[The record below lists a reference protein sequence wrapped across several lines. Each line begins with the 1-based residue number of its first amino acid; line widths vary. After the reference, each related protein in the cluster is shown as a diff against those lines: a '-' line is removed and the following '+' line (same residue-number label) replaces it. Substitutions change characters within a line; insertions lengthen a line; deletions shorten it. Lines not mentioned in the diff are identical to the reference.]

1 MATLETLVKQQTT
14 QAGYISHMW
23 TNMQKLGQAKID
35 QHEIKSRLTRLDN
48 YWEQFQERH
57 FELIAL
63 EGFEASAYNKSDV
76 FTTTEESYFSVRA
89 QFLTALSKKQTPERR
104 MNRKLFSGDQLA
116 WEDFRDLF
124 SSLVHNVPDI
134 PAVQKL
140 QHLRS
145 CLSGEAAAVVA
156 KAPVTDAAYEGAWS
170 DLVARYDN
178 RRILLFSYMRNL
190 LSCPGLSKASPAEL
204 KRLLGVVTQ
213 SIRAFASLER
223 PVDKWDDW
231 FVHLLVT
238 KTDSQT
244 RLQWETSLGNSRN
257 FPSFQQLRDWMENRI
272 RALEVANPDVSP
284 TQAAS
289 ASGSRAIKPARVSAN
304 ATSTFKPKPN
314 GKCPLCKENHLLS
327 YYAKYKGLTVANQGE
342 LAKKFNLCLS
352 CLRTGHRVDACA
364 ATGRCLVCSGK
375 HHTSLHGFTFQHV
388 ANPESLEGGE
398 IGTVTS
404 SSTATTSVAALA
416 APTAPT
422 VLLKTVMV
430 TLLSDSG
437 RTIKVRALLD
447 SGAQSTFVTEWVAQQ
462 LHARRRR
469 VNVTVLGLQEA
480 HMGVVSSSCRLT
492 VSSPHKPSLRLPTE
506 ALVLR
511 SLTSLLPPERVRT
524 TSWPHLSGLE
534 LADPAYDVPAPVG
547 AVLSSD
553 VYDLVM
559 EPALRHGP
567 PGSPSAQLT
576 AFGWVLSGLAPVDRG
591 MTTAHRISV
600 NFARTNEDLSRAVQ
614 RLWELEEVSSKSPL
628 TPDEI

>member
-1 MATLETLVKQQTT
+1 MPPMRERGAIWSLAT
-14 QAGYISHMW
+14 
-23 TNMQKLGQAKID
+23 
-35 QHEIKSRLTRLDN
+35 
-48 YWEQFQERH
+48 
-57 FELIAL
+57 
-63 EGFEASAYNKSDV
+63 
-76 FTTTEESYFSVRA
+76 
-89 QFLTALSKKQTPERR
+89 
-104 MNRKLFSGDQLA
+104 
-116 WEDFRDLF
+116 
-124 SSLVHNVPDI
+124 
-134 PAVQKL
+134 
-140 QHLRS
+140 
-145 CLSGEAAAVVA
+145 
-156 KAPVTDAAYEGAWS
+156 
-170 DLVARYDN
+170 
-178 RRILLFSYMRNL
+178 
-190 LSCPGLSKASPAEL
+190 
-204 KRLLGVVTQ
+204 KRL
-213 SIRAFASLER
+213 
-223 PVDKWDDW
+223 
-231 FVHLLVT
+231 
-238 KTDSQT
+238 
-244 RLQWETSLGNSRN
+244 
-257 FPSFQQLRDWMENRI
+257 ENRI
-272 RALEVANPDVSP
+272 RALEVANPDVCP

-304 ATSTFKPKPN
+304 AASTFKPKPD

-327 YYAKYKGLTVANQGE
+327 YCAKYKGMTVANRGE

-352 CLRTGHRVDACA
+352 CLRTGHRVNACA

-388 ANPESLEGGE
+388 ANLESSEGGD
-398 IGTVTS
+398 IGTVT

-416 APTAPT
+416 TPTAPT
-422 VLLKTVMV
+422 VLLKTAMV

-437 RTIKVRALLD
+437 HAIKVRALLD

-462 LHARRRR
+462 LHASRRR

-511 SLTSLLPPERVRT
+511 SLISLLPPERVRT

-547 AVLSSD
+547 AVLGSD

-576 AFGWVLSGLAPVDRG
+576 AFGWVLSGLASVDRG
-591 MTTAHRISV
+591 MTTAHYISV

-614 RLWELEEVSSKSPL
+614 RLWELEEVSSQSPL
-628 TPDEI
+628 TPDEIWAEQQFRETHSRNPDGRYIVRLPRRREEEVKLGNSRRAAMTILLNSERRLGTKAELRKRYADFMVEYLALGHMDLVSPEALTARESYYLPHHAVFKAGDSSNKIRVVFNGSFRTTSGFSLNDALLPGPRLQSDLWTVLTR